1 MSVRWEKRNDVFCAV
16 GEQIWMYRSVFCS
29 VVDDVDKDVA
39 DLRSDGVMKEI
50 RDWKILCLRAV
61 CPW

>member
-1 MSVRWEKRNDVFCAV
+1 
-16 GEQIWMYRSVFCS
+16 MYRSVFCS